1 MTPGAIAIPVG
12 KAGEGSRSPDFLA
25 LTKPRVILM
34 VLVTTSVGFH
44 LGSVGAVDPLVFF
57 HTLIGIALSAAGV
70 LTLNQFLERDVDA
83 RMARTRSRPLP
94 DGRIQP
100 AEALAFGTTLT
111 LAGLA
116 CLAIMVNWPS
126 AMVTAITAA
135 SYLFAYTP
143 LKRRSS
149 LCVLVGAVPG
159 ALPPVIGWIVA
170 RGEFGFAAWVFFAIL
185 FLWQLPHTL
194 AIAFV
199 YRADY
204 ACAGLHFLPRGESGR
219 DSAGRQAAASCTAL
233 MAVGLLPTLV
243 GMTGS
248 LYFLGALILGAGLPT
263 CGLRFASGRP
273 RMPGTSCS
281 PPWCISPRFSPS
293 WPWTR
298 SASDPCWPAPSTFR
312 PSRPLHVGI
321 TSICALRPAS
331 HAGAAPGRLDRLRFD
346 WPGGRPLLGLGVHTA
361 LLTISLLP
369 IR

>member
-12 KAGEGSRSPDFLA
+12 KAGEGSRSSDFLA

-57 HTLIGIALSAAGV
+57 HTVIGITLSAAGV

-100 AEALAFGTTLT
+100 AEALAFGMTLT

-126 AMVTAITAA
+126 AVVTAITAA

-159 ALPPVIGWIVA
+159 AIPPVIGWVA
-170 RGEFGFAAWVFFAIL
+170 VRGEFGFAAWVLFAIL

-204 ACAGLHFLPRGESGR
+204 ACAGLHFLPRGESGG

-233 MAVGLLPTLV
+233 MAVGLLPALV
-243 GMTGS
+243 GMTGI
-248 LYFLGALILGAGLPT
+248 LYCLGALILGAGLLA
-263 CGLRFASGRP
+263 CGLRLALFGSPANARRLMFA
-273 RMPGTSCS
+273 TLVYL
-281 PPWCISPRFSPS
+281 
-293 WPWTR
+293 
-298 SASDPCWPAPSTFR
+298 PALFALMALDKLTF
-312 PSRPLHVGI
+312 
-321 TSICALRPAS
+321 
-331 HAGAAPGRLDRLRFD
+331 
-346 WPGGRPLLGLGVHTA
+346 
-361 LLTISLLP
+361 
-369 IR
+369 